1 MNPVMHARDVHHA
14 TSVQEFRMLT
24 SGVLLSHGISY
35 QSQET
40 LFDRGAPVLRA
51 IHRIGVTG
59 LGSRNTIV
67 SNISEAVKLMEV
79 DYFYPQLRLI
89 TEHKLPMAINMDGSV
104 HKGGAGIKGG
114 AGDGELVSVFTP
126 LFGKPLTLDW
136 KSMVKSPNAEQL
148 VTLARAA
155 VSGEV
160 QASGIYTT
168 VGKDGLLGLHDVA
181 MAQAGP
187 AGVAA
192 PPAPQ
197 VQVGYKYLTPEE
209 VLRHHVISGADIF
222 S

>member
-1 MNPVMHARDVHHA
+1 MRATYTMH
-14 TSVQEFRMLT
+14 EFRMLT
-24 SGVLLSHGISY
+24 SGVLLSHGMSY

-104 HKGGAGIKGG
+104 HKGGTGIKGG
-114 AGDGELVSVFTP
+114 GSDGELVSVFTP

-197 VQVGYKYLTPEE
+197 VQVGCKYLTPEE

-222 S
+222 G